1 MTTLQRELE
10 NILNGTLMLFKARY
24 GPEIQ
29 LINATIT
36 LLKSDDVGA
45 EECEHLRLQCSQLDR
60 LPIDK
65 NVSQQQLTALT
76 GTRKRV
82 KELVT
87 RTLKHI
93 RDAAID
99 SSAAS
104 MASGSGE
111 GGDTEE
117 YYLDSATQQFNK
129 AQQVNLEVNKMITR
143 AEADVKRWLDGKLGK
158 SLIDKTMKDLSYEV
172 SKMNDK
178 MRGRYNALVRTVAQ
192 PPVKSSSRDDDWLND
207 SPTTTAPKKTTVT
220 ATKADDD
227 DDWY

>member
-172 SKMNDK
+172 SKMND
-178 MRGRYNALVRTVAQ
+178 
-192 PPVKSSSRDDDWLND
+192 
-207 SPTTTAPKKTTVT
+207 
-220 ATKADDD
+220 
-227 DDWY
+227 